1 LNSFYKLSFF
11 DTFNWISCFHLIEE
25 VFHLVLGKY
34 LNLNL
39 KKKNLRSF
47 FIDSFWIYFL
57 SFFFNNNY
65 FLKSSEL
72 SDICLVDYPQNSFK
86 RYFII
91 YNFWNINLLYKYQLC
106 FFFKKYDII
115 PSISSCYLSAIWL
128 EREIYD
134 LFGIFFFNHKDL
146 RRILTDYGYNYHP
159 FDKTF
164 AVTGYSE
171 VRYNI
176 EQLGVFYN
184 NLEITQEYRFFN
196 FLSPWE
202 NNRKLGKIL

>member
-1 LNSFYKLSFF
+1 MLVNFNETFYWW
-11 DTFNWISCFHLIEE
+11 TCFYLLEE
-25 VFHLVLGKY
+25 VFNLVLGKFLY
-34 LNLNL
+34 FNLR
-39 KKKNLRSF
+39 KKNLRLF
-47 FIDSFWIYFL
+47 FIDSFWVFFL
-57 SFFFNNNY
+57 SFFFCYNY
-65 FLKSSEL
+65 FFGASEL
-72 SDICLVDYPQNSFK
+72 ADICLVDNPKNSR

-91 YNFWNINLLYKYQLC
+91 YNFWNINLFTKYQLC
-106 FFFKKYDII
+106 FFFNKFEII

-134 LFGIFFFNHKDL
+134 LYGVFFFNHKDL
-146 RRILTDYGYNYHP
+146 RRLLTDYGYNYHP

-184 NLEITQEYRFFN
+184 NIEITQEYRFFN

-202 NNRKLGKIL
+202 NILKS

>member
-1 LNSFYKLSFF
+1 MLINFNETFYWW
-11 DTFNWISCFHLIEE
+11 TCFYLLEE
-25 VFHLVLGKY
+25 VFTIVLGKY
-34 LNLNL
+34 NYLLI

-47 FIDSFWIYFL
+47 FINNFWLFFISFLMSY
-57 SFFFNNNY
+57 NY
-65 FLKSSEL
+65 FFQASEL
-72 SDICLVDYPQNSFK
+72 SDICLVDNPNNK
-86 RYFII
+86 ERYFII
-91 YNFWNINLLYKYQLC
+91 YNFWNVNLFLKYQIC
-106 FFFKKYDII
+106 FFFNKFDTII
-115 PSISSCYLSAIWL
+115 SLSSCFPSAIWL

-134 LFGIFFFNHKDL
+134 LYGIFFFNHPDL

-184 NLEITQEYRFFN
+184 NLEISQEYRFFN

-202 NNRKLGKIL
+202 ISLSTDR